1 MLSIDE
7 KIAMLERDI
16 VSHSERI
23 DELKDMINVAK
34 KQQKQSIPQEVTL
47 NNHPGTLLRE

>member
-1 MLSIDE
+1 MLTSEE
-7 KIAMLERDI
+7 KIDMLERDI

-23 DELKDMINVAK
+23 DELKDLLNVVK
-34 KQQKQSIPQEVTL
+34 KQQKHAISQEVTL